1 MAEDNEKSPK
11 DVPFRQKAASDSPDL
26 LGEMDTSPTTKL
38 QQVHPTTALQTGQ
51 SKELNAIVA
60 STGSL
65 PVQPVKMVPKSMGAG
80 KIDARDAA
88 IAHTLLEQCRQL
100 CLSLFSRKSDPVHSL
115 GFTSSMGGE
124 GKSLLALVTAQVLAQ
139 DSNDPVTLIE
149 CNWEHP
155 TLHEYFNIP
164 ATPGLAEW
172 LRGTC
177 QENAIRYQVSDN
189 LMVIPAGDGRREA
202 VKLLKRCQQQSLTKL
217 FGHAN
222 ELFIVDLP
230 PVITSSYGSLAA
242 SLAETVV
249 VVARSEAIPMD
260 ILTKTCE
267 QVKEYSSL
275 YGIILNQK
283 RSHIPHW
290 IQQLL

>member
-1 MAEDNEKSPK
+1 MPENSEKSAK
-11 DVPFRQKAASDSPDL
+11 DVPFMRKTVSDIPDPSRDM
-26 LGEMDTSPTTKL
+26 EVYPTAKL
-38 QQVHPTTALQTGQ
+38 QV
-51 SKELNAIVA
+51 
-60 STGSL
+60 
-65 PVQPVKMVPKSMGAG
+65 VQPVTQLQTVELKRITETPVPLPSYYGNVTSKKMVAG
-80 KIDARDAA
+80 KINARDAA

-100 CLSLFSRKSDPVHSL
+100 CLSLFAREHDPVRSL
-115 GFTSSMGGE
+115 GFASSMGGE

-139 DSNDPVTLIE
+139 DSNEPVTLIE

-155 TLHEYFNIP
+155 TLHDYFGIP

-177 QENAIRYQVSDN
+177 QETDIRYRVNDN
-189 LMVIPAGDGRREA
+189 LMVIPAGEGRQDA
-202 VKLLKRCQQQSLTKL
+202 VKLLKRARQQGLAKL
-217 FGHAN
+217 FGHPN

-242 SLAETVV
+242 SLAEAVV
-249 VVARSEAIPMD
+249 VVVRSEAISMD
-260 ILTKTCE
+260 VLTKTCA

-283 RSHIPHW
+283 HSHIPRW
-290 IQQLL
+290 IQQIL